1 MTPAER
7 YKRAAEV
14 FEEICDVPAEK
25 RFAVLDKACGSDMDL
40 RREVE
45 SLLKHDAQSGET
57 ILLHEFS
64 SPQFASI
71 EMHETSI
78 RDGVA
83 RMQRIG
89 PITVDTDASVEFAP
103 GARHLMLIDPLRG
116 LIPGAVV
123 AIEIHYDNGGLLI
136 VEAPLTTRHPAA
148 NDN

>member
-1 MTPAER
+1 MKRHALILLILITVAGCGESGPPLVVSNIVVTAPLPGRANTVAYMTIR
-7 YKRAAEV
+7 N
-14 FEEICDVPAEK
+14 
-25 RFAVLDKACGSDMDL
+25 
-40 RREVE
+40 
-45 SLLKHDAQSGET
+45 QSGET

-89 PITVDTDASVEFAP
+89 PITVDTDASVDFAP
-103 GARHLMLIDPLRG
+103 GARHLMLLDPLRG